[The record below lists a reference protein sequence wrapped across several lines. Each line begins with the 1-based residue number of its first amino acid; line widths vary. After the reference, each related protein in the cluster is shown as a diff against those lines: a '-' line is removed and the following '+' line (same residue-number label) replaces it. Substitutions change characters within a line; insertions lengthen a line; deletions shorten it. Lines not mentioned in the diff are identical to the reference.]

1 MKKLF
6 KIGNIDFYEEEFQ
19 DDIDEFRDLIEL
31 VSEFAGELKVAEIE
45 CAEKNDCCMKT
56 TKNYISE
63 LVGALTEEDEF
74 FSIEEIQQS
83 EESIKKFSNMNL
95 YPFGIQI
102 YKCMECNKWIIN
114 VLEEEQ

>member
-6 KIGNIDFYEEEFQ
+6 KIENIDFYEEEFQ
-19 DDIDEFRDLIEL
+19 DNIEEFRDIIDLITDF
-31 VSEFAGELKVAEIE
+31 SEDLKITEIE
-45 CAEKNDCCMKT
+45 CAEKNDCCEKT

-63 LVGALTEEDEF
+63 LIGALTEDDEF
-74 FSIEEIQQS
+74 FSVDEIRAS
-83 EESIKKFSNMNL
+83 EESMKKFSQMNL

-114 VLEEEQ
+114 ILEE